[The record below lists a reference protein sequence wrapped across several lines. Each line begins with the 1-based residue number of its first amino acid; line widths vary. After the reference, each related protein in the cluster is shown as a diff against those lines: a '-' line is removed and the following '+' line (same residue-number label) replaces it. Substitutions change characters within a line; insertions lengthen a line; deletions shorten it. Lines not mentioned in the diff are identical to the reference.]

1 MILQALCDYYERQ
14 RQQADSDIA
23 PPGWVRRPV
32 DYCFVLDADGQCVQ
46 IETRFEWVKA
56 RRVGGAALLP
66 AIGKQALKH
75 TNSGQDANLLWDNA
89 SFALGRGNRGAMKL
103 ASFIGTLE
111 TWLGHSG
118 DAGVLAVLAFARLA
132 LAEPDAV
139 TARLREQGVLE
150 DFDERDP
157 VLVFR
162 LAADGPLPVHERAAV
177 RAAYSARLAEQG
189 DDLVRGR
196 CLVTGAQS
204 VPLAENE
211 TVIKGVWGGQP
222 SGTNLVSFNASAFV
236 SYGKQGRA
244 AEVAPISKDA
254 SFAYSTSLNHLLA
267 SKRQRVQVGDAST
280 VFWADRASRFDGE
293 FTLADLFGNSED
305 PARGAQAV
313 RALFEALE
321 TGQLPA
327 GERDVSFFVLGLAA
341 PSLSRLSVRFWLHA
355 PFAELGPRIAQ
366 HFKDLAIVR
375 SSDNDPP
382 APSLFRLL
390 SSVALRG
397 EAKNI
402 PPRLASEWMRSIL
415 EGLPYPALLL
425 NASVQRCRAER
436 NVPYLRA
443 AILKAWLNRNQH
455 ARFKEELDV
464 NHDDAPYRLGRLF
477 AVLERIQQRAQ
488 GNINTTIRDRYWGA
502 ASTTP
507 ASAFPALLKLKN
519 AHLGKLGPGENT
531 FYEKLIGDIFGS
543 LEAPRLDGFALQQS
557 LAEQGR
563 FAIGYYHQRQSF
575 FASKDD
581 TATKE
586 A

>member
-14 RQQADSDIA
+14 RRQQGSDIA

-32 DYCFVLDADGQCVQ
+32 DYCFVLDEAGRCMQ
-46 IETRFEWVKA
+46 IEPRFEWVKSK
-56 RRVGGAALLP
+56 RVGASALLP
-66 AIGKQALKH
+66 AVGKQAMKH

-89 SFALGRGNRGAMKL
+89 SFALGRGNRGATKL

-111 TWLGHSG
+111 TWLGRSG
-118 DAGVLAVLAFARLA
+118 DAGVLAVRAFALQA
-132 LAEPDAV
+132 LADPGAV
-139 TARLREQGVLE
+139 TAQLQQQGVLE

-162 LAADGPLPVHERAAV
+162 LAADGPLPIHERPAV
-177 RAAYSARLAEQG
+177 RSACTTRLADAGG
-189 DDLVRGR
+189 DVVRGR
-196 CLVTGAQS
+196 CLVTGQQN

-222 SGTNLVSFNASAFV
+222 AGTNLVSFNASAFI
-236 SYGKQGRA
+236 SFGKQGRA
-244 AEVAPISKDA
+244 AEVAPVSKQA

-293 FTLADLFGNSED
+293 FTLADLFGEPDD

-313 RALFEALE
+313 QALFDALS
-321 TGQLPA
+321 TGQLPD
-327 GERDVSFFVLGLAA
+327 GERDVRFFVLGLAPNA
-341 PSLSRLSVRFWLHA
+341 SRISIRFWLHA
-355 PFAELGPRIAQ
+355 PFSELAPRIAR
-366 HFKDLAIVR
+366 HFTDIAIVR
-375 SSDNDPP
+375 SSDHDPP

-390 SSVALRG
+390 TSVAVLG
-397 EAKNI
+397 KADNI
-402 PPRLASEWMRSIL
+402 PPRLAGEWMRAIL
-415 EGLPYPALLL
+415 EGQTYPAALL
-425 NASVQRCRAER
+425 NAAVQRCRAER

-443 AILKAWLNRNQH
+443 AILKAWLNRNQQ
-455 ARFKEELDV
+455 ARFKENLDV

-531 FYEKLIGDIFGS
+531 FYEKLIGEIFGS
-543 LEAPRLDGFALQQS
+543 LEAPRLQAFAAQQS
-557 LAEQGR
+557 LAEQAR

-575 FASKDD
+575 FATKDD
-581 TATKE
+581 TAPKE
-586 A
+586 E